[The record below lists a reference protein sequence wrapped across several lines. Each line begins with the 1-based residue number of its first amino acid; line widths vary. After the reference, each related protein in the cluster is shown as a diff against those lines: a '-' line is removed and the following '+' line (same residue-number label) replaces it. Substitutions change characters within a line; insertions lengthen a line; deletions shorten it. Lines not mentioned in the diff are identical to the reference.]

1 MSRILIVDDMAN
13 SRDVLAKLFQQQGHQ
28 TEVAH
33 NGAEALARLKK
44 NKPDLIVLDQMMPE
58 VDGLTFLSG
67 IRRFPKYKE
76 LPVILLTG
84 LKDRNCYMK
93 AQALGVKE
101 CLAKSEFTGHQLL
114 EVVQKYLVPPAGP
127 AEINPAGAALPVAI
141 F

>member
-58 VDGLTFLSG
+58 VDGLTFLSS

-84 LKDRNCYMK
+84 LKDRNCYTK
-93 AQALGVKE
+93 AEALGVKE
-101 CLAKSEFTGHQLL
+101 CLTKSEFTGQQLL
-114 EVVQKYLVPPAGP
+114 DRVQKHLPPP
-127 AEINPAGAALPVAI
+127 PNPAAINQSTSVLSAAI

>member
-44 NKPDLIVLDQMMPE
+44 NKPDLVVLDQMMPE

-93 AQALGVKE
+93 AQTLGVKD
-101 CLAKSEFTGHQLL
+101 CLTKSEFTGQQLL
-114 EVVQKYLVPPAGP
+114 ECAQKYLSPPPNP
-127 AEINPAGAALPVAI
+127 AEMNPAGSVLSVAI
-141 F
+141 